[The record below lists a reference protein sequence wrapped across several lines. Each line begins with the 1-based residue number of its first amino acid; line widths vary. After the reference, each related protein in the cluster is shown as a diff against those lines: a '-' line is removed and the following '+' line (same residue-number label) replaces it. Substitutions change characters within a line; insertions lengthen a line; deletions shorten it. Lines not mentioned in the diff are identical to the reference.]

1 MTVKMA
7 IRNIVKDGDPI
18 LRKKSREVVNFDRR
32 LHTLIDDMIATLEE
46 ANGLGIA
53 APQVGVLRRVV
64 IVMDAEM
71 KPIELVNPEILSTE
85 GENEGPEGCLSFPGM
100 YGVVARPTRV
110 EVRAKN
116 RYGKPFTAS
125 GDGIVARAFCHEIDH
140 LNGDLFVDK
149 VIRYITEEDSEE
161 MREAEETGEQ
171 G

>member
-1 MTVKMA
+1 MA